1 MDVASNGTIGL
12 TYYDFRKDTNDP
24 SVLLTNYWQ
33 ITSHDGGARWKEKP
47 LAGPFDMRTAP
58 SAGGFFVGDYQGLNH
73 AGATFIPFFVKT
85 NSGDLANR
93 TDVFAAAPEEEDVE
107 KGNREVANDREEVN
121 VIPLS
126 LRQRVES
133 HRQRPHNYL
142 MRSTQALPK

>member
-1 MDVASNGTIGL
+1 ML
-12 TYYDFRKDTNDP
+12 
-24 SVLLTNYWQ
+24 
-33 ITSHDGGARWKEKP
+33 
-47 LAGPFDMRTAP
+47 TAP
-58 SAGGFFVGDYQGLNH
+58 SAGRFFVGDYEGLNH
-73 AGATFIPFFVKT
+73 AGAAFIPSCVKT
-85 NSGDLANR
+85 KTGDLANR
-93 TDVFAAAPEEEDVE
+93 TAVVAAAPEEEDVE